1 VLAVISPQGGN
12 AGLIHLEA
20 RAIAK
25 DIGDLF

>member
-1 VLAVISPQGGN
+1 VISPQGGN

-20 RAIAK
+20 RSIAK